1 MRSQG
6 HMRALSVGHD
16 QSISTNLPTRIR
28 IMVVTA
34 TAPSVSLSEFITSAA
49 DDPRN
54 HDDFLSLGVKSVNS
68 LGWLAWRHLDGRG
81 SFFALLSEDAL
92 GLPDSRDSLGVSDL
106 YRVSLPRVPIIS
118 TV

>member
-1 MRSQG
+1 
-6 HMRALSVGHD
+6 MRALSVGHD

-34 TAPSVSLSEFITSAA
+34 TAPSVSLSEFIASAA
-49 DDPRN
+49 DDSRN

-68 LGWLAWRHLDGRG
+68 LGWLAWRYLDGCCA
-81 SFFALLSEDAL
+81 FFALLREDAL
-92 GLPDSRDSLGVSDL
+92 GLLHGGNSLGISDL
-106 YRVSLPRVPIIS
+106 YRASLPRVPIIS